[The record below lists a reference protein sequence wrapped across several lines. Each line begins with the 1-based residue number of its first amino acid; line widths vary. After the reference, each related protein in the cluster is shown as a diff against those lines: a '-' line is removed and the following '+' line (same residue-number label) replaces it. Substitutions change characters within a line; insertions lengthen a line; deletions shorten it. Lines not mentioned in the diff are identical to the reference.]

1 MKRRKK
7 IILFFI
13 ALTIVIS
20 TYFATTN
27 TRTEIQPIIQ
37 KQFKQEINEQTII
50 NKLQSKATL
59 ISLEGKVS
67 KTYGQTD
74 DMFNTGWNWLDN
86 LGNKQ
91 YIIKAKG
98 TFTIGMDLSEITQYD
113 ILVAGSTVIIKLP
126 EVELTSLELPYEDM
140 QIHNEDGLLRK
151 EFKKEEI
158 RKIHK
163 EMTSR
168 IKKDLDKD
176 TELYLKSTY
185 NAREFIR
192 EILMMMPGVNEVKFS
207 K

>member
-1 MKRRKK
+1 MKIRKK

-13 ALTIVIS
+13 ALTIAIS

-27 TRTEIQPIIQ
+27 ARTEIQPIIQ

-59 ISLEGKVS
+59 TSLEGKVS

-74 DMFNTGWNWLDN
+74 DMFNTGWNWLDK
-86 LGNKQ
+86 LGNKK

-98 TFTIGMDLSEITQYD
+98 TFTMGMDLSEITQYD

-140 QIHNEDGLLRK
+140 KIHNEDGLLRK
-151 EFKKEEI
+151 EFKEKEI
-158 RKIHK
+158 KAIHK
-163 EMTSR
+163 EMTSL
-168 IKKDLDKD
+168 IKKDIKADKD
-176 TELYLKSTY
+176 IYLKSSY
-185 NAREFIR
+185 NAREVIR
-192 EILMMMPGVNEVKFS
+192 EFIMMTTGVSDVKFS
-207 K
+207 N

>member
-20 TYFATTN
+20 TYFATIN
-27 TRTEIQPIIQ
+27 KRTESQPIVQ
-37 KQFKQEINEQTII
+37 KQFMQQINEKTIL

-59 ISLEGKVS
+59 ISLEGDVS

-74 DMFNTGWNWLDN
+74 DMFNTGWNWVDK

-98 TFTIGMDLSEITQYD
+98 KFTMGMDLSQISQND

-126 EVELTSLELPYEDM
+126 EVTLQTLELPYEKM
-140 QIHNEDGLLRK
+140 TIHNEDGLLRK
-151 EFKKEEI
+151 EFKEKEI
-158 RKIHK
+158 KAIHK
-163 EMTSR
+163 EMTSL
-168 IKKDLDKD
+168 IKKDIKADKD
-176 TELYLKSTY
+176 IYLKSSY
-185 NAREFIR
+185 NAREVIR
-192 EILMMMPGVNEVKFS
+192 ELLMMTTGVYDVKFS
-207 K
+207 N